1 MNDMPQQNLLDQE
14 SGVAAAPHMVARVSS
29 IAIKAA
35 FPFLASDD
43 VRYYLMGVN
52 IRPLEDGSVMI
63 AATDGHR
70 FIVIRDQ
77 EGYVEKEVVVHVVK
91 DAIKHAA
98 STVTFDVM
106 SNGQVLWNDAVTNP
120 LFIQPGNSIIDGN
133 FPRIETVVDTL
144 GYHEGITG
152 AVNTNFL
159 ADALKIKV
167 GSKAPSIRFFT
178 RDSDSP
184 LLFLL
189 GGIGEI
195 EILGGIMKTRGDA
208 EWLPNWLPAPGAFEL
223 DEA

>member
-1 MNDMPQQNLLDQE
+1 MNATDLIDDHPAD
-14 SGVAAAPHMVARVSS
+14 STTPHMIARVNS

-35 FPFLASDD
+35 FPFVSSDD

-52 IRPLEDGSVMI
+52 LRPLDDGSVMI
-63 AATDGHR
+63 AATDGYR
-70 FIVIRDQ
+70 FIVIRDK
-77 EGYVEKEVVVHVVK
+77 EGFIEDEIVVHVAK
-91 DAIKHAA
+91 DAIKHADRK
-98 STVTFDVM
+98 VTFDVM
-106 SNGQVLWNDAVTNP
+106 SNGQALWNDQVTTP
-120 LFIQPGNSIIDGN
+120 VFIQPGNSIIDGK

-144 GYHEGITG
+144 GYQEGISG
-152 AVNTNFL
+152 AVNMSFL

-195 EILGGIMKTRGDA
+195 EMLGGIMKTRGDA
-208 EWLPNWLPAPGAFEL
+208 EWLPTWLPAPGAFEL
-223 DEA
+223 SE

>member
-1 MNDMPQQNLLDQE
+1 MSDPDQPDLIGGQ
-14 SGVAAAPHMVARVSS
+14 SDNSVAPHLIARVNS

-35 FPFLASDD
+35 FPFVSSDD

-52 IRPLEDGSVMI
+52 LRPLEDGSVMI

-70 FIVIRDQ
+70 FIVIRDR
-77 EGYVEKEVVVHVVK
+77 EGFIEDEIVVHVAK
-91 DAIKHAA
+91 DAIKHAD
-98 STVTFDVM
+98 SKVTFDVM
-106 SNGQVLWNDAVTNP
+106 SNGQVLWNDQVTTP
-120 LFIQPGNSIIDGN
+120 VFIQPGNSIIDGK

-144 GYHEGITG
+144 GYQEGISG
-152 AVNTNFL
+152 AVNMSFL
-159 ADALKIKV
+159 SDALKIKV

-208 EWLPNWLPAPGAFEL
+208 EWLPTWLPAPGAFEL
-223 DEA
+223 SE